1 MEEMYTIREV
11 CDRYGVTTRTLRFY
25 EEKGMLR
32 SVQEKARMPRE
43 YSKHEAEKI
52 GHILFLKELGFN
64 ISEICEF
71 LNDKYDLKSA
81 IQARQALIQAQIE
94 LKNIQLRRLQNTM
107 KLINEGKDIFSFHG
121 DINDEKKL
129 MKERALEFAKS
140 FIEKDWD
147 SMSNF
152 FSPTAKDF
160 LSLDIIRKLRETI
173 SDEIGNFKNI
183 VHTLQFDYD
192 ISLYLEFENCGAVMK
207 IVFSGPYIV
216 GFTIDEIDIDII
228 NVFFARNSNVFK
240 YEQF

>member
-1 MEEMYTIREV
+1 MEKMYTIREI

-43 YSKHEAEKI
+43 YSKDEAEKI

-71 LNDKYDLKSA
+71 LNHKHDFKES
-81 IQARQALIQAQIE
+81 IQSRQALIQTQIE

-107 KLINEGKDIFSFHG
+107 KLLNEGKDIFSFHC

-129 MKERALEFAKS
+129 HKERALGFAKN
-140 FIEKDWD
+140 FIEKNWD
-147 SMSNF
+147 SIYQY

-160 LSLDIIRKLRETI
+160 LSVDIIKKLRETI
-173 SDEIGNFKNI
+173 SHEIGNFKTI
-183 VHTLQFDYD
+183 VHILQFDYD

-207 IVFSGPYIV
+207 IVFSGPYIA
-216 GFTIDEIDIDII
+216 GFTLDEIDIGII
-228 NVFFARNSNVFK
+228 NDFFSRNKNVPKDNLF
-240 YEQF
+240 